1 MPKLKDPARRQA
13 FIQDLINNKGEDDIL
28 ARKCVEYGI
37 SRSTAY
43 RWIEEEADG
52 DTTRILGTS
61 RKISDHMLFARV
73 KQFGVA
79 EGCALCN
86 ISVHGYRKR
95 VEKAKATGR
104 PYPINPR
111 P

>member
-1 MPKLKDPARRQA
+1 MPKLKDPAKRQA
-13 FIQDLINNKGEDDIL
+13 FIQDLINNRGQEGL
-28 ARKCVEYGI
+28 LTRKCEEYGI

-43 RWIEEEADG
+43 RWIEEEAGG

-61 RKISDHMLFARV
+61 RKMSDHVLFDRIR
-73 KQFGVA
+73 QFGVK
-79 EGCALCN
+79 EGCKLCN
-86 ISVHGYRKR
+86 ISVSGYKKR